1 MFAQTFVMSE
11 LDQQKLARAI
21 DDIAIIKDLLINKH
35 PLSDWLNWHQAMD
48 FLGYK
53 ETSMRSL
60 EKDGKLKFK
69 MIGRRKFIK
78 RKDLEAFIESL

>member
-1 MFAQTFVMSE
+1 MNE
-11 LDQQKLARAI
+11 INEQKLAKAI
-21 DDIAIIKDLLINKH
+21 DDIAIIKDLLINKN
-35 PLSDWLNWHQAMD
+35 PISDWLNWQQAMD

-53 ETSMRSL
+53 ETSMRAL

-78 RKDLEAFIESL
+78 KHELEAFIESL